1 MSAQSVVG
9 LPPHESAAPRLRS
22 GGRRWTGLV
31 PSIPRRAAISA
42 ALVGLAA
49 AVLAFVALAVLA
61 PRFGWFAP
69 PRIAPAPSGGL
80 AEGSPWPSPV
90 PVIRSSEL
98 WYATS
103 PARGVWAELKV
114 VLDNPLRTGPG
125 HPSRTT
131 LLVSPTLMEDFRIRS
146 TEPKLLGQPRRRPDG
161 RYALVFPAPLPE
173 SLNWYRV
180 YLEARKP
187 APRPLALYF
196 LLDGQVSASL
206 QEQTPTQTQ
215 VFYADRQADPF
226 RVVPEPLVSWVP
238 GQAGSAFPV
247 LVLYAVAIGAI
258 AAAGCIA
265 AFWAVRR

>member
-9 LPPHESAAPRLRS
+9 LPPRESAAPGVGAARRAWNGVRLPVS
-22 GGRRWTGLV
+22 
-31 PSIPRRAAISA
+31 RRAAASA
-42 ALVGLAA
+42 ALVGLVAA
-49 AVLAFVALAVLA
+49 LLAYVGLSIAA

-69 PRIAPAPSGGL
+69 DRTAPAQLG
-80 AEGSPWPSPV
+80 EGSPWPSPV

-98 WYATS
+98 WYATT

-114 VLDNPLRTGPG
+114 VLDNPLRPGAG
-125 HPSRTT
+125 HPTRTT

-146 TEPKLLGQPRRRPDG
+146 TEPKLVVQPRRRPDG

-173 SLNWYRV
+173 SLNWYRI
-180 YLEARKP
+180 YLETRKQ
-187 APRPLALYF
+187 APRPLALSF
-196 LLDGQVSASL
+196 VFDGQASASL
-206 QEQTPTQTQ
+206 QEQPPTPAQ
-215 VFYADRQADPF
+215 VFYSDRQSDPF

-238 GQAGSAFPV
+238 GQAGSAFPI
-247 LVLYAVAIGAI
+247 LVLYAVAIGSI